1 MIRVFGDLSFSGS
14 TTKTPNIDA
23 LAKNGI
29 VFTNFNASPVCSIT
43 RGMLMTGNNNSD
55 IGLSAFDY
63 AVYPPSVGMP
73 GYECCVTRSTTV
85 MISELLHDAGY
96 RTYTVGKWHLGGSD
110 NGGEPPIEWG
120 FDAAMASILAAPI
133 TGIRGLF
140 I

>member
-43 RGMLMTGNNNSD
+43 RGMLMTGNNNSE